1 MRLVILASSLALA
14 MASTTAFAQSAPV
27 ASATDA
33 SGHYTTST
41 TPIGTLLDDPAAK
54 AVLVKYLPEIATST
68 QIDAVRGLTLKATQ
82 QYAPDK
88 VTDTALANIDADLAT
103 LPVKK

>member
-1 MRLVILASSLALA
+1 
-14 MASTTAFAQSAPV
+14 MASTTAFAQSAP
-27 ASATDA
+27 ATDA
-33 SGHYTTST
+33 SGHYSTSI

-54 AVLVKYLPEIATST
+54 AILVKYIPDTATNP

-88 VTDTALANIDADLAT
+88 VTDTALANIDADLGA
-103 LPVKK
+103 LPAKK